1 VLVIVSG
8 PFLGVVWVV
17 RALGPVAMPDDDEQ
31 GPPMDGDN
39 LKCSFCDKRQDQV
52 ELLIAGPGGVAICTE
67 CVDLCNEI
75 IADARARESIPPQAP
90 GQRAPGAS

>member
-1 VLVIVSG
+1 MS
-8 PFLGVVWVV
+8 
-17 RALGPVAMPDDDEQ
+17 DNDEQ
-31 GPPMDGDN
+31 KSRTDRDL

-52 ELLIAGPGGVAICTE
+52 EQLIAGPGGMAICTE

-75 IADARARESIPPQAP
+75 IADARAMGSIPPRGL